1 MKMLNPKKVFVQYRD
16 AIKPYEPL
24 IGRKYTIVHSDVT
37 GELFVIIGNTY
48 ADDLITSLRDE
59 VKISWEINESGHML
73 IGSVTLDG
81 DGIGEADIRS
91 KIFYNEMPIA
101 LQALRQADRFLFE
114 DQYSLDKAPVYIQ
127 FISNNPELHK
137 MYYYGLI
144 GDYRIKKDSE

>member
-1 MKMLNPKKVFVQYRD
+1 MKVLNPQKVFAQYRD
-16 AIKPYEPL
+16 GLKPYEPV
-24 IGRKYTIVHSDVT
+24 IGRKYTIIHSDVT

-59 VKISWEINESGHML
+59 VKISWEINESRLML

-81 DGIGEADIRS
+81 DGIKGDAEIRS

-114 DQYSLDKAPVYIQ
+114 KHYSLDKAPVYIQ
-127 FISNNPELHK
+127 FISNNPKLHK
-137 MYYYGLI
+137 MYYYGSI
-144 GDYRIKKDSE
+144 GDYQIKE